1 MADKSIGFIE
11 TFGLAACVAAADAAV
26 KSANVKLLGFEYA
39 KGGGMCTVK
48 VEGNV
53 GACKA
58 AVEAGKKAAES
69 VQGSLSGTKSV
80 LLKARPAPSMRKLLV
95 DNRETVGGEIALAE
109 GYRPKGD
116 TKKPV
121 LVKNWKPKA
130 EPKAETPMEEAPE
143 PPVVE
148 EPENHTSDE
157 NMVTDFADHQPEET
171 PKTEETKSE
180 EVPEEEVKPEEAP
193 RNAEEAVDAPK
204 AEEAKPEEP
213 ESVEAPEPPVVEEPE
228 NHTSDENMVT
238 DSADHQPEE
247 TPKTEETKSEEVPE
261 EEVKPEEAPQAAEES
276 EDAPKAEEVKP
287 EEPESV
293 KAPEAEEAPVE
304 DPEEAPKEETP
315 AEEKKAD
322 DVTKTDAPARKPS
335 TGNRRSGRSRKKKN
349 TDKNTDK

>member
-69 VQGSLSGTKSV
+69 VKGSLSGTKSV
-80 LLKARPAPSMRKLLV
+80 LLKARPAESMRALLV

-121 LVKNWKPKA
+121 LVKNWKPKE
-130 EPKAETPMEEAPE
+130 EPKAEETPMNEEAPE

-148 EPENHTSDE
+148 ELKEESSDE
-157 NMVTDFADHQPEET
+157 E
-171 PKTEETKSE
+171 KKS
-180 EVPEEEVKPEEAP
+180 
-193 RNAEEAVDAPK
+193 D
-204 AEEAKPEEP
+204 
-213 ESVEAPEPPVVEEPE
+213 SVVEEPSE
-228 NHTSDENMVT
+228 DEDQLETETVT
-238 DSADHQPEE
+238 EEDHSEE
-247 TPKTEETKSEEVPE
+247 TSETEE
-261 EEVKPEEAPQAAEES
+261 
-276 EDAPKAEEVKP
+276 
-287 EEPESV
+287 
-293 KAPEAEEAPVE
+293 PV
-304 DPEEAPKEETP
+304 KEETP
-315 AEEKKAD
+315 EEESEAEETPVEESEAEETPVENTEETHSD
-322 DVTKTDAPARKPS
+322 DADAPKKKTS
-335 TGNRRSGRSRKKKN
+335 TGNRRSGRSRRKKN
-349 TDKNTDK
+349 TDK

>member
-213 ESVEAPEPPVVEEPE
+213 ESVEAPE
-228 NHTSDENMVT
+228 
-238 DSADHQPEE
+238 
-247 TPKTEETKSEEVPE
+247 
-261 EEVKPEEAPQAAEES
+261 AE
-276 EDAPKAEEVKP
+276 K
-287 EEPESV
+287 
-293 KAPEAEEAPVE
+293 APVE
-304 DPEEAPKEETP
+304 DSEEAPKEETP

-322 DVTKTDAPARKPS
+322 DVTKADAPARKPS

>member
-80 LLKARPAPSMRKLLV
+80 LLKARPAPSMRKLMV
-95 DNRETVGGEIALAE
+95 DNRETVGGEIAMAE
-109 GYRPKGD
+109 GYRPKGESRQ
-116 TKKPV
+116 PV

-148 EPENHTSDE
+148 EPEKNTSDE
-157 NMVTDFADHQPEET
+157 NTVTDSVKDQPEEA
-171 PKTEETKSE
+171 PKTEEVQSE
-180 EVPEEEVKPEEAP
+180 EVSKEE
-193 RNAEEAVDAPK
+193 D
-204 AEEAKPEEP
+204 
-213 ESVEAPEPPVVEEPE
+213 SVEEIPK
-228 NHTSDENMVT
+228 
-238 DSADHQPEE
+238 E
-247 TPKTEETKSEEVPE
+247 T
-261 EEVKPEEAPQAAEES
+261 ES
-276 EDAPKAEEVKP
+276 Q
-287 EEPESV
+287 
-293 KAPEAEEAPVE
+293 
-304 DPEEAPKEETP
+304 PEEAPKEEEAKPEETEPVAAPEAEKAPVAAPEEEPKEEAP
-315 AEEKKAD
+315 AEEKKAET
-322 DVTKTDAPARKPS
+322 VTNTDAPAKKPS

>member
-39 KGGGMCTVK
+39 KGDGMCTVK

-58 AVEAGKKAAES
+58 AVEAGKKAAEA

-80 LLKARPAPSMRKLLV
+80 LLKARPAPSMRALLV

-109 GYRPKGD
+109 GYRPVGD
-116 TKKPV
+116 SKKPV
-121 LVKNWKPKA
+121 LVKNWKPKE

-148 EPENHTSDE
+148 EPEKNTSDE
-157 NMVTDFADHQPEET
+157 NTVTDSVKDQPEEA
-171 PKTEETKSE
+171 PKTEEVQSE
-180 EVPEEEVKPEEAP
+180 EVSKEE
-193 RNAEEAVDAPK
+193 D
-204 AEEAKPEEP
+204 
-213 ESVEAPEPPVVEEPE
+213 SVEEI
-228 NHTSDENMVT
+228 SK
-238 DSADHQPEE
+238 E
-247 TPKTEETKSEEVPE
+247 T
-261 EEVKPEEAPQAAEES
+261 ES
-276 EDAPKAEEVKP
+276 Q
-287 EEPESV
+287 
-293 KAPEAEEAPVE
+293 
-304 DPEEAPKEETP
+304 PEEAPKEEEAKPEETEPVAAPEAEKAPVAAPEEEPKEEAP
-315 AEEKKAD
+315 AEEKKAET
-322 DVTKTDAPARKPS
+322 VTNTDAPAKKPS